1 MKKTGASPDNSTG
14 FTLLELMTVIA
25 VIGLLVILGVP
36 AYKDYGHR
44 ARRADATNSL
54 LALQAEQEKFRSTC
68 VSYAVTLA
76 GTRTCNSSGPA
87 YILGRA
93 NSDSTEGY
101 YTLTIVSA
109 NASTYLATAAPKAGG
124 LQIGDSCATFAINQD
139 GPDHTG
145 TYASAKCWG
154 R

>member
-1 MKKTGASPDNSTG
+1 MFKIGSLPDNSTG
-14 FTLLELMTVIA
+14 FSLLELMTVVAI
-25 VIGLLVILGVP
+25 IGLLAMLGVP
-36 AYKDYGHR
+36 AYKDYANR

-68 VSYAVTLA
+68 VSYATQLT
-76 GTRTCNSSGPA
+76 GTRTCTSGSPP
-87 YILGRA
+87 YILGRSPDSA
-93 NSDSTEGY
+93 DGHYTLAIVNASASSYLMTATPKNPGAQASDSCG
-101 YTLTIVSA
+101 
-109 NASTYLATAAPKAGG
+109 
-124 LQIGDSCATFAINQD
+124 TFAITQD